1 MSNIRDWHDVLNDH
15 MIDAWPRI
23 AAVLEGV
30 DCALMGGTGVA
41 MILRHRKSFDL
52 DFITLDSF
60 DSRAL
65 SARLLAS
72 AKYAAY
78 REDDREHI
86 AKVAFDGVPVTV
98 MRDLRGFVEGHA
110 RDIQQGTAVDG
121 IRIGSLPDLMA
132 MKLDVIRDRQQ
143 LRDYIDICEM
153 DRTGAC
159 RIEDGLRYHRQR
171 YAPTVSWEETTRV
184 AEMATDPPRMASDP
198 VFDARMPEVVDY
210 LAQRRDEV
218 IRWAMQSAE
227 RPRNTPTTTSSDGPQ
242 DPFPTSGMNLHGARG
257 ANSGTSLSTA
267 RTSGVTSDR
276 CDQWMPLA
284 KARCIRPSGHSGSC
298 RSGY

>member
-1 MSNIRDWHDVLNDH
+1 

-23 AAVLEGV
+23 ADVLHGV

-52 DFITLDSF
+52 DFVTLKPF
-60 DSRAL
+60 DSHAL

-72 AKYAAY
+72 AKHAAY

-98 MRDLRGFVEGHA
+98 MRDLRGVVQGHA
-110 RDIQQGTAVDG
+110 RDVQRGTTVDG

-132 MKLDVIRDRQQ
+132 MKLDVIRERHQ

-159 RIEDGLRYHRQR
+159 KIEDGLRYHRQR
-171 YAPTVSWEETTRV
+171 YSPTVSWEETTRV

-198 VFDARMPEVVDY
+198 VFDALMSEVVAY

-218 IRWAMQSAE
+218 MRWAMQSAE
-227 RPRNTPTTTSSDGPQ
+227 RPRTAPTTTQRDEPP
-242 DPFPTSGMNLHGARG
+242 DPFPTLGMNPHGSSK
-257 ANSGTSLSTA
+257 ANSSSNLSTA
-267 RTSGVTSDR
+267 RTSDATDR
-276 CDQWMPLA
+276 CNRWMPLA
-284 KARCIRPSGHSGSC
+284 EARCIRPSGHSGSC